1 MPGNTPGEE
10 AGRGVG
16 ATVAAVVA
24 KEVVE
29 DAEGRELAVPD
40 SAAVPIEKK
49 TRVVRIVKCNH
60 VFFLLL
66 SESLYKIIYINL

>member
-24 KEVVE
+24 KEDVE
-29 DAEGRELAVPD
+29 DAEGREPAVPD

-49 TRVVRIVKCNH
+49 TRVV
-60 VFFLLL
+60 
-66 SESLYKIIYINL
+66 

>member
-24 KEVVE
+24 KEDVE

-60 VFFLLL
+60 VFF
-66 SESLYKIIYINL
+66 SASFRKPI

>member
-1 MPGNTPGEE
+1 M
-10 AGRGVG
+10 G

-24 KEVVE
+24 KEDVE
-29 DAEGRELAVPD
+29 DAEGREPAVPD

-60 VFFLLL
+60 VFFFFLLL